1 MLAVEDVRS
10 SYGRIEALHGVSI
23 NIAAGEI
30 VTLLGA
36 NGAGKTTLIRAI
48 CGVQP
53 ISAGRIRFENRQLE
67 DLPAHARVAL
77 GIAQVP
83 EGRQVFAPLSVEDNL
98 KLGAWTR
105 RDANLVAE
113 LASVYELFP
122 MLAANRHISAGMLS
136 GGQQQMLAIGRALM
150 AKPHRPRPD
159 GEAAALAAR

>member
-1 MLAVEDVRS
+1 MLSVEDVRS

-53 ISAGRIRFENRQLE
+53 ISAGRVRFENRLL
-67 DLPAHARVAL
+67 DDFPVHARVAL

-105 RDANLVAE
+105 RDANLDAE
-113 LASVYELFP
+113 LASIYELFP
-122 MLAANRHISAGMLS
+122 MLAVPACSRAASSRCWRSA
-136 GGQQQMLAIGRALM
+136 A
-150 AKPHRPRPD
+150 P
-159 GEAAALAAR
+159 